1 MGDWNEI
8 HKMLEGWMI
17 VFGIITFGAL
27 AFAVVFTLCGV
38 R

>member
-8 HKMLEGWMI
+8 SKMIEGWMI
-17 VFGIITFGAL
+17 IFGIITFCAL
-27 AFAVVFTLCGV
+27 AFAVIFTLSGG